1 MTWRSHQFQI
11 YNNCHLNMFNT
22 LSILGLFVDST
33 TNKEGKKSCFTNLN
47 LDRPLNGNSNVVL
60 IENN

>member
-1 MTWRSHQFQI
+1 M
-11 YNNCHLNMFNT
+11 NMFNT

-47 LDRPLNGNSNVVL
+47 LDGPLNGNSNVVL